1 MKLFRY
7 FVSAVGLII
16 GVAIAIV
23 ILGVAEGGWFVLK
36 DSFWNDGLKIYE
48 IELSDKGS
56 SSGYLH
62 WDDRRLLED
71 EILWVKHSIPV
82 LEMESL
88 LKSYKASDTSLV
100 LAVNTNY
107 QKYSNLKILK
117 GRFINDQDVRSTNR
131 IVVLDEYTAMDLFG
145 TTDIVGQKLEIQVGG
160 KNVEFIICGIV
171 RNYNRKIDT
180 LFNDE
185 YTSICYIPDSVAVY
199 EDFNYKIDRIVAL
212 IDGDIHEKEAEIK
225 LEHLLEREH
234 GIEDVYN
241 IKEYKQLNIVKEF
254 IDDYLI
260 SAVMISALSFLLGGI
275 GIMNIVLLTIQER
288 RKEIGLYKLFGSGIK
303 ELQYEIIFKVL
314 ILSLGCGIIGLMF
327 GLILGNIIGS
337 LINIKVRL
345 TLMSIF
351 IAVTFPT
358 ITGVLSTLY
367 PVLKINSV
375 DIAEIIW
382 EE

>member
-7 FVSAVGLII
+7 FVSAVGIII

-23 ILGVAEGGWFVLK
+23 TLGVAEAGWFVLK